1 MRKIAS
7 FGLAIG
13 LAAAAA
19 VAVWAKPSSVISQGQ
34 PVEKATTN
42 ISPHE
47 MHLQADLT
55 NLPDQ
60 TVADLI

>member
-13 LAAAAA
+13 FAAAA
-19 VAVWAKPSSVISQGQ
+19 VAVWAKPSSVTSQGQ
-34 PVEKATTN
+34 PIAEATIS